1 MGALARFLRGF
12 GYAFAGLGR
21 FLRRD
26 RNAKVH
32 LAACAVAVAAGAAG
46 RIERWE
52 WCAVALACGLVFA
65 AEALNSALECALDA
79 LHPERH
85 PGIGAAK
92 DMAAGAVLLAAA
104 AALAVGIAVFGGRA
118 WALVGGR

>member
-1 MGALARFLRGF
+1 MRALGRFLRGF

-26 RNAKVH
+26 RNAKAH
-32 LAACAVAVAAGAAG
+32 LVACAMAIVAGAAG
-46 RIERWE
+46 RLERWE

-65 AEALNSALECALDA
+65 AEALNSALECALDV

-92 DMAAGAVLLAAA
+92 DLAAAAVLLAAF
-104 AALAVGIAVFGGRA
+104 AALAVGIAVFGGRF
-118 WALVGGR
+118 WALLGGR

>member
-1 MGALARFLRGF
+1 MGAFARFLRGF

-32 LAACAVAVAAGAAG
+32 LAASAVVAVAGALA

-85 PGIGAAK
+85 PGVGAAK
-92 DMAAGAVLLAAA
+92 DLAAAAVLLAAF
-104 AALAVGIAVFGGRA
+104 AALAVGIAVFGGRV
-118 WALVGGR
+118 WALLGGA